1 MKNLELI
8 AIVASIVLLGAYVLY
23 GLIRAQQTQRR
34 KQGREARG
42 KRRESRVKS
51 RESRVE
57 RREARGERRE
67 ARGESQEA
75 RVKGRESRGKS
86 REARVVVLMLT
97 ALSFGQSAWAASSW
111 TVAPPTYDANTHVTT
126 FTVTRTGDLTV
137 SETVRYSTIGLSAAA
152 GQNFTAVQG
161 QLTFGPKEDSKSV
174 AVTELTKPSN
184 PAFAYQTGTSRSY
197 RFMVTDMG
205 GFYLAHR
212 DRAITTGTS
221 ISGSSIYNVKDL
233 TIQTAE
239 YKITDDGYDKNAPKY
254 IHSSTYFNKVAPSAY
269 FSLAGA
275 ELRMTLTLDAKE
287 GDDGYQYLSI
297 LTSTTAYD
305 NRSGCNDGN
314 PGNINNSL
322 YMAGFEHNTGSKDE
336 NYKSYTFP
344 VTSVGNNAGASNPW
358 GYGTNYIL
366 SQQKFNTNRRA
377 SDGQLILPLGFSY
390 VAIRGNASGK
400 NNDDWYAKNV
410 EAHIQ
415 AFDLQAPRVLSTT
428 ANPGMHAKGDTV
440 YVSVA
445 FSEIVTV
452 TGSPTLTTSWGSL
465 GYLTGSGSNVLT
477 FRGMI
482 PANAGSSLTLSGF
495 SSSSN
500 IKDLAGK
507 SFSGSLPGTSLCT
520 LDKSYFY
527 PITYDLDGGEV
538 TGNPSAYTWE
548 TPAFTLTNPTRT
560 GWTFDGWTGTS
571 LNGATSTVQV
581 AQYSHGDRTYTANWT
596 AHTYTVRFNANG
608 QSVTGNM
615 ADQSFTYGQEQ
626 ALKTNTFTFQ
636 NHSFLGWST
645 TSDGDVV
652 YANRDV
658 VSNLTAENGDTVD
671 LYAKWESLCDTIT
684 DFPWNEHFESYSTIT
699 FSAPCWINE
708 HISGSGIRLF
718 KISKTEIGGNATKQ
732 LQLPDMHYGTL
743 TKLVL
748 PLMNLPGDDYL
759 FSLDIY
765 RNASGTAYTAEG
777 IRIFVSADG
786 NIDGATE
793 LAFISRNFTQTNGNL
808 IPAEPAEGWYT
819 YEIPLGV
826 SGPHYI
832 ILRGESMYGSAT
844 YMDNFCVK
852 QLPSCQRPTD
862 LAATDITT
870 SSATLSWTAH
880 SKESQWD
887 LYYKKNTEDHYS
899 VVSVSSKP
907 YTLSGLDAS
916 SKYQFYVVAKC
927 SEADSSAPSRVAHF
941 TTECGTIHNSDLP
954 WNENFDAYSGS
965 TNTTAPYNYPNDE
978 LPLCWRFL
986 NRNSQPNNL
995 PQVFISS
1002 FDDYV
1007 VSGNCL
1013 FFKSY
1018 YYTPLYAVLPEF
1030 DEDINNLQLTFTYR
1044 NESVGET
1051 DGILHVGYM
1060 TNPDSATTFT
1070 RVYSCPRRN
1079 TLTEEKVLFHDAPA
1093 GSYIAFKYEGYF
1105 TSNYYLSIDNVQ
1117 VERAPACC
1125 KPNHPFVSD
1134 VDAHTAVLHWETSA
1148 AETAWQIMLNDDE
1161 EHLINATTN
1170 PFTLTGLAADT
1181 RHTVK
1186 VRANCGD
1193 NNHSDWS
1200 NAAHFK
1206 TLISCPAPVF
1216 EADDVT
1222 VTSTNS
1228 ADISWSSSADSSTV
1242 RYRIAGNVEGVVETF
1257 DSRFCPDGWSVD
1269 GGCLNNDGTATL
1281 IPNQHALNFE
1291 NTNGV
1296 FDSHAIFNIYG
1307 DTKCDWLVTRQT
1319 TIQNSYTLRFDLA
1332 LTAYNGTLASPN
1344 LNGTDDRFAVL
1355 ISTDLQTWTVLR
1367 QWDNNVGSKYVY
1379 NDIACSAVGE
1389 EVTIDLSDYAGQNV
1403 YIAFYGESME
1413 ANADNNV
1420 HIDNVQIGNPD
1431 GGNWSEVGSSGNQLS
1446 LSGLTSKTKYEV
1458 QIRSNCG
1465 GTDGN
1470 SKWTKA
1476 ISFTTASECQL
1487 PDQLTA
1493 TNITSSS
1500 ATISWNTYSQ
1510 TGFSLRYNTD
1520 GEDWT
1525 IIDNA
1530 TSPQALSSLAAS
1542 TTYSVQ
1548 VQLQCNPDIWSPE
1561 LNFRTDCETESLPF
1575 ECYFQDEEDLICW
1588 SMVNLAPDY
1597 GICNGYFGFH
1607 YSTDPPQY
1615 LISPELATS
1624 EHAVKVG
1631 FVYRAVN
1638 SDFWESF
1645 KVGYSSTDKD
1655 VNSFTWSAE
1664 VTTNDPNDDLYSMI
1678 CPAGTKYVAIQYT
1691 AYDQYFLEI
1700 GNFRVSEVTPSQ
1712 VSFGSSEY
1720 ATFYGTEAFTVPGA
1734 TVYKA
1739 ALNQEGD
1746 ALVLT
1751 ALEGVIPANSAVI
1764 LKGTAEGTAAIS
1776 YSNETPTANMEGNI
1790 LEGTSKRVTT
1800 ESLKEEETNT
1810 LYAFNKNASVF
1821 MPYTGEYFPA
1831 GKAFF
1836 QTAAS
1841 PQQAPSA
1848 IRIEQE
1854 NHTATELQTVEGQK
1868 SKVKD
1873 RGEKFLRDGVLY
1885 ILYDGLLYDALGRKI
1900 NVNY

>member
-8 AIVASIVLLGAYVLY
+8 AIVASIVLLGAYVLF

-34 KQGREARG
+34 KQGKVKSQRSKVKSPREATV
-42 KRRESRVKS
+42 SRKTT
-51 RESRVE
+51 
-57 RREARGERRE
+57 A
-67 ARGESQEA
+67 
-75 RVKGRESRGKS
+75 
-86 REARVVVLMLT
+86 VVLMLT

-111 TVAPPTYDANTHVTT
+111 TVTPPTHDSNTHVTT

-161 QLTFGPKEDSKSV
+161 QLTFGPDENSKSV
-174 AVTELTKPSN
+174 AVTELTKQSN
-184 PAFAYQTGTSRSY
+184 PAFAYQTGTARSY

-221 ISGSSIYNVKDL
+221 ISGSIIYNVKNL
-233 TIQTAE
+233 TIQTDE

-254 IHSSTYFNKVAPSAY
+254 ISGSTYFNAAAPSAY

-287 GDDGYQYLSI
+287 SDDGYQYLSI
-297 LTSTTAYD
+297 LTSITAYD
-305 NRSGCNDGN
+305 NRSDCDNGN

-358 GYGTNYIL
+358 NLGTNYIL
-366 SQQKFNTNRRA
+366 SLQKFNTNRRA
-377 SDGQLILPLGFSY
+377 SDGRLILPLGFSY
-390 VAIRGNASGK
+390 VAVRGNASGK
-400 NNDDWYAKNV
+400 NEDDWYAKNV
-410 EAHIQ
+410 IARIQ
-415 AFDLQAPRVLSTT
+415 AVDMQAPRVLNAT

-500 IKDLAGK
+500 IKDLGGK
-507 SFSGSLPGTSLCT
+507 SFSGSLPGTSLCS
-520 LDKSYFY
+520 LDKSYVY
-527 PITYDLDGGEV
+527 PITYDLAGGEV
-538 TGNPSAYTWE
+538 TGNPSAYVWE

-560 GWTFDGWTGTS
+560 GWTFDGWTGTG
-571 LNGATSTVQV
+571 LNAATSTAQV
-581 AQYSHGDRTYTANWT
+581 AQYSHGDRSYTANWT
-596 AHTYTVRFNANG
+596 AHTYTVRFHANG
-608 QSVTGNM
+608 GSGTM
-615 ADQSFTYGQEQ
+615 ADQSFTYDQEQ
-626 ALKTNTFTFQ
+626 ALKNNAYNRQ
-636 NHSFLGWST
+636 DYSFLGWST
-645 TSDGDVV
+645 TPDGDVV

-658 VSNLTAENGDTVD
+658 VSNLTAENEGTID
-671 LYAKWESLCDTIT
+671 LYAQWESLCDTIT
-684 DFPWNEHFESYSTIT
+684 SFPWNEDFESYSTIT
-699 FSAPCWINE
+699 FTAPCWINE
-708 HISGSGIRLF
+708 HIEGNGRRLF
-718 KISKTEIGGNATKQ
+718 KISKTEIGGNTTKQ
-732 LQLPDMHYGTL
+732 LQLPDMNDGTR
-743 TKLVL
+743 TKLAL
-748 PLMNLPGDDYL
+748 PLMDLPGDNYL

-765 RNASGTAYTAEG
+765 RNAKGATFTAEG

-786 NIDGATE
+786 NINGATE
-793 LAFISRNFTQTNGNL
+793 LAFISRNFTQTDGKL

-826 SGPHYI
+826 SGPRYI

-852 QLPSCQRPTD
+852 QSPSCQRPTD
-862 LAATDITT
+862 LAATDITN

-880 SKESQWD
+880 SSESQWD
-887 LYYKKNTEDHYS
+887 LYYKKNTEDNYS
-899 VVSVSSKP
+899 VVSVSSNP
-907 YTLSGLDAS
+907 YTLSGLDYS

-941 TTECGTIHNSDLP
+941 TTLCGTIHNSDLP
-954 WNENFDAYSGS
+954 WIENFDAYSGS
-965 TNTTAPYNYPNDE
+965 NSATAPYNYPDDE

-986 NRNSQPNNL
+986 NRSSQINNL
-995 PQVFISS
+995 PQVFVSS
-1002 FDDYV
+1002 FADYV

-1018 YYTPLYAVLPEF
+1018 YQTPLYAVLPEF
-1030 DEDINNLQLTFTYR
+1030 EENINNLLLTFTYR
-1044 NESVGET
+1044 NESVGEA

-1060 TNPDSATTFT
+1060 TNPDDATTFT

-1093 GSYIAFKYEGYF
+1093 GSYIAFKYEGYL
-1105 TSNYYLSIDNVQ
+1105 TSNYFVSIDSVQ
-1117 VERAPACC
+1117 VEMAPVCC
-1125 KPNHPFVSD
+1125 KPNHPFTSD

-1161 EHLINATTN
+1161 EHLIDATTN
-1170 PFTLTGLAADT
+1170 PFTLTDLAADT

-1186 VRANCGD
+1186 VRANCGE
-1193 NNHSDWS
+1193 SYSAWS
-1200 NAAHFK
+1200 HVAHFK
-1206 TLISCPAPVF
+1206 TLISCHAPVF

-1222 VTSTNS
+1222 VTSSQS
-1228 ADISWSSSADSSTV
+1228 ADISWSGSADSCTV
-1242 RYRIAGNVEGVVETF
+1242 RYRIAANVEGVVETF
-1257 DSRFCPDGWSVD
+1257 DSRFCPDGWSVYK
-1269 GGCLNNDGTATL
+1269 GCLNNDGTATL
-1281 IPNQHALNFE
+1281 ESNQPALNFE

-1307 DTKCDWLVTRQT
+1307 NTKCEWLVTPQ
-1319 TIQNSYTLRFDLA
+1319 IIIHDSYTLRFDLA
-1332 LTAYNGTLASPN
+1332 LTTYNGTLANPN

-1355 ISTDLQTWTVLR
+1355 ISTDEKQTWTVLR
-1367 QWDNNVGSKYVY
+1367 QWDNNADSKYVY

-1389 EVTIDLSDYAGQNV
+1389 EVTIDLSDYAEQNV
-1403 YIAFYGESME
+1403 YIAFYGESMVT
-1413 ANADNNV
+1413 NADNNV

-1431 GGNWSEVGSSGNQLS
+1431 EVIWSEVGSSVNQQS
-1446 LSGLTSKTKYEV
+1446 LSGLTPETKYEV
-1458 QIRSNCG
+1458 QIRNNCG

-1487 PDQLTA
+1487 PNQLTA

-1510 TGFSLRYNTD
+1510 TGFRLRYSTD
-1520 GEDWT
+1520 GENWT

-1530 TSPQALSSLAAS
+1530 TSPQALSALAAK

-1548 VQLQCNPDIWSPE
+1548 VQLECNPDIWSPE

-1575 ECYFQDEEDLICW
+1575 ECYFQNEEDLTCW

-1597 GICNGYFGFH
+1597 GVNYGYFGFC
-1607 YSTDPPQY
+1607 YSTNPPQY

-1624 EHAVKVG
+1624 EHAVKVR

-1645 KVGYSSTDKD
+1645 KVGYSSTNKD

-1664 VTTNDPNDDLYSMI
+1664 VKTNDPNDDLYSMI

-1751 ALEGVIPANSAVI
+1751 ELEGVIPANSAVI

-1790 LEGTSKRVTT
+1790 LEGTPEQVTT
-1800 ESLKEEETNT
+1800 ESLKTEETNT
-1810 LYAFNKNASVF
+1810 LYAFDKNASVF
-1821 MPYTGEYFPA
+1821 IPYMGEYFPA

-1836 QTAAS
+1836 QTAAT
-1841 PQQAPSA
+1841 QTPSD
-1848 IRIEQE
+1848 IHIEQE
-1854 NHTATELQTVEGQK
+1854 NHITTDLQTVEDSK
-1868 SKVKD
+1868 SKLQG

-1885 ILYDGLLYDALGRKI
+1885 FLYDGLLYDALGRKI
-1900 NVNY
+1900 SVERPLR

>member
-8 AIVASIVLLGAYVLY
+8 AIVASIVLLGAYVLF

-34 KQGREARG
+34 KQGKGKNQKSKVKSPREATV
-42 KRRESRVKS
+42 SRKTT
-51 RESRVE
+51 
-57 RREARGERRE
+57 A
-67 ARGESQEA
+67 
-75 RVKGRESRGKS
+75 
-86 REARVVVLMLT
+86 VVLMLT

-111 TVAPPTYDANTHVTT
+111 TVTPPTHDSNTHVTT

-161 QLTFGPKEDSKSV
+161 QLTFGPDEDSKSV

-184 PAFAYQTGTSRSY
+184 PAFAYQTGTARSY

-233 TIQTAE
+233 TIQTDA

-254 IHSSTYFNKVAPSAY
+254 ISGSTYFNAAAPSAY

-287 GDDGYQYLSI
+287 SDDGYQYLSI
-297 LTSTTAYD
+297 LTSITAYD
-305 NRSGCNDGN
+305 NRSNCDNGN

-344 VTSVGNNAGASNPW
+344 VTTVGNNAGASNPW
-358 GYGTNYIL
+358 EHGTNYIL
-366 SQQKFNTNRRA
+366 SLQKFNTNRRA
-377 SDGQLILPLGFSY
+377 SDGRLILPLGFSY
-390 VAIRGNASGK
+390 VAVRGNASGK
-400 NNDDWYAKNV
+400 NEDDWYAKNV
-410 EAHIQ
+410 IARIQ
-415 AFDLQAPRVLSTT
+415 AVDMQAPRVLSAT

-465 GYLTGSGSNVLT
+465 AYLTGSGSNVLT

-520 LDKSYFY
+520 LDKSYVY
-527 PITYDLDGGEV
+527 PITYALAGGEV
-538 TGNPSAYTWE
+538 TGNPSAYSWE

-560 GWTFDGWTGTS
+560 GWTFDGWTGTG
-571 LNGATSTVQV
+571 LNGQTSTVQV
-581 AQYSHGDRTYTANWT
+581 AQYSHGDRSYTANWT
-596 AHTYTVRFNANG
+596 AHTYTVRFHANG
-608 QSVTGNM
+608 GSGTM
-615 ADQSFTYGQEQ
+615 ADQSFTYDQEQ
-626 ALKTNTFTFQ
+626 ALKNNAYNRQ
-636 NHSFLGWST
+636 DHSFLGWST
-645 TSDGDVV
+645 TPDGDVV

-658 VSNLTAENGDTVD
+658 VSNLTAENGGTID

-684 DFPWNEHFESYSTIT
+684 SFPWNEDFESYSTIT

-708 HISGSGIRLF
+708 YISGNGRRLF
-718 KISKTEIGGNATKQ
+718 KISKTEIGGNTTKQ
-732 LQLPDMHYGTL
+732 LQLPDMNDGTL
-743 TKLVL
+743 TKLAL
-748 PLMNLPGDDYL
+748 PLMDLPGDNYL

-765 RNASGTAYTAEG
+765 RNAGGASYTEEG

-793 LAFISRNFTQTNGNL
+793 LAFISRNFTQTDGKL
-808 IPAEPAEGWYT
+808 IPAETAEGWYT

-826 SGPHYI
+826 SGPRYI

-852 QLPSCQRPTD
+852 QSPSCLKPTG

-880 SKESQWD
+880 SSESQWD
-887 LYYKKNTEDHYS
+887 LYYKKSTEDTSS
-899 VVSVSSKP
+899 VVSVSSNP
-907 YTLSGLDAS
+907 YTLSGLDYS

-927 SEADSSAPSRVAHF
+927 SEADSSAPSRVAYF

-965 TNTTAPYNYPNDE
+965 NSTTAPYNYPNDE
-978 LPLCWRFL
+978 LPPCWRFL
-986 NRNSQPNNL
+986 NRSSRINNL

-1002 FDDYV
+1002 SADYV

-1018 YYTPLYAVLPEF
+1018 YYTSLYAVLPEF
-1030 DEDINNLQLTFTYR
+1030 DEDIKNLLLTFTYR
-1044 NESVGET
+1044 NESVGEA
-1051 DGILHVGYM
+1051 DGMLHVGYM

-1093 GSYIAFKYEGYF
+1093 GSYIAFKYEGYL
-1105 TSNYYLSIDNVQ
+1105 TNNYFLSIDNVQ
-1117 VERAPACC
+1117 VEMAPACC
-1125 KPNHPFVSD
+1125 KPNHPFASD

-1161 EHLINATTN
+1161 EHLIDATTN

-1200 NAAHFK
+1200 NVAHFK

-1222 VTSTNS
+1222 VTSTQS
-1228 ADISWSSSADSSTV
+1228 ADISWSGSADSYTV
-1242 RYRIAGNVEGVVETF
+1242 RYRIAANVEGVVETF
-1257 DSRFCPDGWSVD
+1257 DSRFCPDDWSVYE
-1269 GGCLNNDGTATL
+1269 GSLNNDGTATL
-1281 IPNQHALNFE
+1281 TPNQHALNFE

-1296 FDSHAIFNIYG
+1296 FDSHAVFNIYG
-1307 DTKCDWLVTRQT
+1307 DTRCEWLVTPQT
-1319 TIQNSYTLRFDLA
+1319 MIHDSYTLRFDLA
-1332 LTAYNGTLASPN
+1332 LTTYNGTLANPN

-1355 ISTDLQTWTVLR
+1355 ISTDEKQTWTVLR
-1367 QWDNNVGSKYVY
+1367 QWDNNADSKYVY

-1389 EVTIDLSDYAGQNV
+1389 EVTIDLSAYAGQNV
-1403 YIAFYGESME
+1403 YIAFYGESMVT
-1413 ANADNNV
+1413 NADNNV

-1431 GGNWSEVGSSGNQLS
+1431 EVIWSEVGSSVNQQS
-1446 LSGLTSKTKYEV
+1446 LSGLTPETKYEV
-1458 QIRSNCG
+1458 QIGNNCG

-1530 TSPQALSSLAAS
+1530 TSPQALSSLAAN

-1561 LNFRTDCETESLPF
+1561 LNFRTDCNMESLPF
-1575 ECYFQDEEDLICW
+1575 ECYFQNEEDLTCW

-1597 GICNGYFGFH
+1597 GVNYGYFGFC
-1607 YSTDPPQY
+1607 YSTNPPQY

-1624 EHAVKVG
+1624 EHAVKVR

-1638 SDFWESF
+1638 SDYSETF

-1700 GNFRVSEVTPSQ
+1700 GNFRVSELTPSQ

-1790 LEGTSKRVTT
+1790 LEGTPERVTT

-1836 QTAAS
+1836 QTATS

-1854 NHTATELQTVEGQK
+1854 NHTATDVQTVEGQK

-1873 RGEKFLRDGVLY
+1873 RGEKFIRDGVLY

-1900 NVNY
+1900 K

>member
-34 KQGREARG
+34 KQGQESRV
-42 KRRESRVKS
+42 KRRES
-51 RESRVE
+51 
-57 RREARGERRE
+57 
-67 ARGESQEA
+67 RGESQEA
-75 RVKGRESRGKS
+75 RVKS

-126 FTVTRTGDLTV
+126 FTVTRTGDLNV
-137 SETVRYSTIGLSAAA
+137 NDTVRYSTIGLSAAA
-152 GQNFTAVQG
+152 GQNFSAVQG
-161 QLTFGPKEDSKSV
+161 QLTFGPDENSKSV

-212 DRAITTGTS
+212 DRAITTGKS
-221 ISGSSIYNVKDL
+221 ISGSSIYNRKDL

-254 IHSSTYFNKVAPSAY
+254 ISGSNYFNEVAPSAY

-275 ELRMTLTLDAKE
+275 ELRMTLTLEAKE
-287 GDDGYQYLSI
+287 GNDGYQYLSI

-358 GYGTNYIL
+358 GHGTNYIL
-366 SQQKFNTNRRA
+366 SLQKFKTNSRA
-377 SDGQLILPLGFSY
+377 SDGRLILPSGFSY
-390 VAIRGNASGK
+390 VAVRGNASGSGD
-400 NNDDWYAKNV
+400 DDWYAKNV
-410 EAHIQ
+410 IAHIQ
-415 AFDLQAPRVLSTT
+415 AVDLQAPRFLSAT

-452 TGSPTLTTSWGSL
+452 TGSLTLTTSWGSL

-495 SSSSN
+495 SSPSS
-500 IKDLAGK
+500 IKDLAEK

-520 LDKSYFY
+520 LDESYIY
-527 PITYDLDGGEV
+527 PITYALAGGEV
-538 TGNPSAYTWE
+538 TGNPSTYTWE

-581 AQYSHGDRTYTANWT
+581 AQYSHGDRSYTANWT
-596 AHTYTVRFNANG
+596 AHTYTVRFHANS
-608 QSVTGNM
+608 QSATGNM
-615 ADQSFTYGQEQ
+615 ADQSFTYDQEQ
-626 ALKTNTFTFQ
+626 ALKTNTFNFQ
-636 NHSFLGWST
+636 DHSFLGWST
-645 TSDGDVV
+645 TPDGDVV

-658 VSNLTAENGDTVD
+658 VSNLTAENGGTID
-671 LYAKWESLCDTIT
+671 LYAKWESLCSTINS
-684 DFPWNEHFESYSTIT
+684 FPWNEDFESYSTIT

-708 HISGSGIRLF
+708 HISGNGIRLF

-732 LQLPDMHYGTL
+732 LQLPDMNNGTL

-748 PLMNLPGDDYL
+748 PMMDLPDNYL

-765 RNASGTAYTAEG
+765 RNASGASYTEEG

-793 LAFISRNFTQTNGNL
+793 LAFISRNFTQTDGKL

-819 YEIPLGV
+819 YEIPLKV
-826 SGPHYI
+826 SGQCYI

-852 QLPSCQRPTD
+852 QLPSCQRPTG
-862 LAATDITT
+862 LAATDITN

-880 SKESQWD
+880 SNESQWD
-887 LYYKKNTEDHYS
+887 LYYKKNTEGNYS
-899 VVSVSSKP
+899 EVSVSSNP

-927 SEADSSAPSRVAHF
+927 SATDSSAPSRVAHF
-941 TTECGTIHNSDLP
+941 TTECGSITNLP

-965 TNTTAPYNYPNDE
+965 NSTTAPYNYPDDE

-986 NRNSQPNNL
+986 NRSSQINYL

-1018 YYTPLYAVLPEF
+1018 YKTPLYAVLPKFGENIN
-1030 DEDINNLQLTFTYR
+1030 INNLLLTFTYR
-1044 NESVGET
+1044 NESVGEA

-1060 TNPDSATTFT
+1060 TDPDDATTFT

-1093 GSYIAFKYEGYF
+1093 GSYIAFKYEGYL
-1105 TSNYYLSIDNVQ
+1105 TSNYFVSIDNVQ
-1117 VERAPACC
+1117 VEMAPACC

-1148 AETAWQIMLNDDE
+1148 AVTAWQIMLNDDE
-1161 EHLINATTN
+1161 EQLIDATTN

-1181 RHTVK
+1181 RHKVK

-1222 VTSTNS
+1222 VTSTQS
-1228 ADISWSSSADSSTV
+1228 ADISWSGSADSYTV

-1257 DSRFCPDGWSVD
+1257 DSRFCPDKWSVY

-1307 DTKCDWLVTRQT
+1307 DTKCDWLVTPQT

-1332 LTAYNGTLASPN
+1332 LTTYNGTLASPN

-1355 ISTDLQTWTVLR
+1355 ISTDMQTWTVLR
-1367 QWDNNVGSKYVY
+1367 QWDNNAGSKYVY

-1389 EVTIDLSDYAGQNV
+1389 EVTINLSAYAGQNV

-1413 ANADNNV
+1413 TNADNNV

-1431 GGNWSEVGSSGNQLS
+1431 GGNWSEVESSGNQLS

-1465 GTDGN
+1465 GTDDN

-1487 PDQLTA
+1487 PDLLTA

-1530 TSPQALSSLAAS
+1530 TSPQALSSLAAN

-1548 VQLQCNPDIWSPE
+1548 VQLQCSPGIWSPE
-1561 LNFRTDCETESLPF
+1561 LNFRTDCNMESLPF
-1575 ECYFQDEEDLICW
+1575 ECYFQKEEDLTCW

-1597 GICNGYFGFH
+1597 GVNYGYFGFC
-1607 YSTDPPQY
+1607 YSTNPPQY

-1624 EHAVKVG
+1624 EHAVKVR

-1664 VTTNDPNDDLYSMI
+1664 VKTNDPNDDLYSMI

-1720 ATFYGTEAFTVPGA
+1720 ATFYSTEAFTVPGA

-1751 ALEGVIPANSAVI
+1751 ALEGVIPAYSAVI

-1790 LEGTSKRVTT
+1790 LEGTSERVTT

-1836 QTAAS
+1836 QTATS

-1854 NHTATELQTVEGQK
+1854 NHTATELQTVEGPK
-1868 SKVKD
+1868 SKVKG
-1873 RGEKFLRDGVLY
+1873 RGKKFIRDGVLY
-1885 ILYDGLLYDALGRKI
+1885 ILYDGLLYDALGHKI
-1900 NVNY
+1900 K

>member
-1 MKNLELI
+1 M
-8 AIVASIVLLGAYVLY
+8 
-23 GLIRAQQTQRR
+23 
-34 KQGREARG
+34 
-42 KRRESRVKS
+42 
-51 RESRVE
+51 
-57 RREARGERRE
+57 
-67 ARGESQEA
+67 
-75 RVKGRESRGKS
+75 
-86 REARVVVLMLT
+86 
-97 ALSFGQSAWAASSW
+97 
-111 TVAPPTYDANTHVTT
+111 
-126 FTVTRTGDLTV
+126 
-137 SETVRYSTIGLSAAA
+137 
-152 GQNFTAVQG
+152 
-161 QLTFGPKEDSKSV
+161 
-174 AVTELTKPSN
+174 
-184 PAFAYQTGTSRSY
+184 
-197 RFMVTDMG
+197 
-205 GFYLAHR
+205 
-212 DRAITTGTS
+212 
-221 ISGSSIYNVKDL
+221 
-233 TIQTAE
+233 
-239 YKITDDGYDKNAPKY
+239 
-254 IHSSTYFNKVAPSAY
+254 
-269 FSLAGA
+269 
-275 ELRMTLTLDAKE
+275 
-287 GDDGYQYLSI
+287 
-297 LTSTTAYD
+297 
-305 NRSGCNDGN
+305 NRS
-314 PGNINNSL
+314 
-322 YMAGFEHNTGSKDE
+322 
-336 NYKSYTFP
+336 
-344 VTSVGNNAGASNPW
+344 
-358 GYGTNYIL
+358 
-366 SQQKFNTNRRA
+366 SQ
-377 SDGQLILPLGFSY
+377 I
-390 VAIRGNASGK
+390 
-400 NNDDWYAKNV
+400 
-410 EAHIQ
+410 
-415 AFDLQAPRVLSTT
+415 
-428 ANPGMHAKGDTV
+428 
-440 YVSVA
+440 
-445 FSEIVTV
+445 
-452 TGSPTLTTSWGSL
+452 
-465 GYLTGSGSNVLT
+465 
-477 FRGMI
+477 
-482 PANAGSSLTLSGF
+482 
-495 SSSSN
+495 
-500 IKDLAGK
+500 
-507 SFSGSLPGTSLCT
+507 
-520 LDKSYFY
+520 
-527 PITYDLDGGEV
+527 
-538 TGNPSAYTWE
+538 
-548 TPAFTLTNPTRT
+548 
-560 GWTFDGWTGTS
+560 
-571 LNGATSTVQV
+571 
-581 AQYSHGDRTYTANWT
+581 
-596 AHTYTVRFNANG
+596 
-608 QSVTGNM
+608 
-615 ADQSFTYGQEQ
+615 
-626 ALKTNTFTFQ
+626 
-636 NHSFLGWST
+636 
-645 TSDGDVV
+645 
-652 YANRDV
+652 
-658 VSNLTAENGDTVD
+658 
-671 LYAKWESLCDTIT
+671 
-684 DFPWNEHFESYSTIT
+684 
-699 FSAPCWINE
+699 
-708 HISGSGIRLF
+708 
-718 KISKTEIGGNATKQ
+718 
-732 LQLPDMHYGTL
+732 
-743 TKLVL
+743 
-748 PLMNLPGDDYL
+748 
-759 FSLDIY
+759 
-765 RNASGTAYTAEG
+765 
-777 IRIFVSADG
+777 
-786 NIDGATE
+786 
-793 LAFISRNFTQTNGNL
+793 
-808 IPAEPAEGWYT
+808 
-819 YEIPLGV
+819 
-826 SGPHYI
+826 
-832 ILRGESMYGSAT
+832 
-844 YMDNFCVK
+844 
-852 QLPSCQRPTD
+852 
-862 LAATDITT
+862 
-870 SSATLSWTAH
+870 
-880 SKESQWD
+880 
-887 LYYKKNTEDHYS
+887 
-899 VVSVSSKP
+899 
-907 YTLSGLDAS
+907 
-916 SKYQFYVVAKC
+916 
-927 SEADSSAPSRVAHF
+927 
-941 TTECGTIHNSDLP
+941 
-954 WNENFDAYSGS
+954 
-965 TNTTAPYNYPNDE
+965 
-978 LPLCWRFL
+978 
-986 NRNSQPNNL
+986 NNL

-1018 YYTPLYAVLPEF
+1018 YNTPLYAVLPEF
-1030 DEDINNLQLTFTYR
+1030 DEDIKNLQLTFTYR

-1125 KPNHPFVSD
+1125 KPNHPFASD

-1222 VTSTNS
+1222 VTSTQS
-1228 ADISWSSSADSSTV
+1228 ADISWSGSANSYTV

-1257 DSRFCPDGWSVD
+1257 DSRFCPNHWSVY
-1269 GGCLNNDGTATL
+1269 GGSLNNDGTATL

-1332 LTAYNGTLASPN
+1332 LTTYNGTLASPN

-1355 ISTDLQTWTVLR
+1355 ISTDMQTWTVLR
-1367 QWDNNVGSKYVY
+1367 QWDNNAGSKYVY

-1389 EVTIDLSDYAGQNV
+1389 EVTIDLSAYAGDTV
-1403 YIAFYGESME
+1403 YIAFYGESMVT
-1413 ANADNNV
+1413 NADNNV

-1446 LSGLTSKTKYEV
+1446 LSGLTPETEYEV
-1458 QIRSNCG
+1458 QVRNNCG

-1548 VQLQCNPDIWSPE
+1548 VQLQCNPGIWSPE

-1664 VTTNDPNDDLYSMI
+1664 VRTNDPNDDLYSMI

-1790 LEGTSKRVTT
+1790 LEGTPKRVTT

-1873 RGEKFLRDGVLY
+1873 RGEKFIRDGVLY

-1900 NVNY
+1900 LIVNY

>member
-8 AIVASIVLLGAYVLY
+8 AIVASIILLGAYVLY

-34 KQGREARG
+34 KQ
-42 KRRESRVKS
+42 SRAKS
-51 RESRVE
+51 RGSRVE
-57 RREARGERRE
+57 RREARVKRRE
-67 ARGESQEA
+67 SRGKRQ
-75 RVKGRESRGKS
+75 ESRGKS
-86 REARVVVLMLT
+86 REARAVVLMLT

-126 FTVTRTGDLTV
+126 FTVTRTGDLNV
-137 SETVRYSTIGLSAAA
+137 NDTVRYSTIGLSAAA
-152 GQNFTAVQG
+152 GQNFSAVQG
-161 QLTFGPKEDSKSV
+161 QLTFGPNENSKSV
-174 AVTELTKPSN
+174 AVTELTKPSY

-212 DRAITTGTS
+212 DRAITTGKS

-254 IHSSTYFNKVAPSAY
+254 ISGSSYFNAVAPSAY

-275 ELRMTLTLDAKE
+275 ELRMTLTLEAKE

-358 GYGTNYIL
+358 KYGTNYIL
-366 SQQKFNTNRRA
+366 SLQKFKTNSRA

-390 VAIRGNASGK
+390 VAVRGNASGK

-410 EAHIQ
+410 IAHIQ
-415 AFDLQAPRVLSTT
+415 AFDLQAPRFLSAT

-445 FSEIVTV
+445 FSEIVMV
-452 TGSPTLTTSWGSL
+452 TGSLSLTSSWGSL

-495 SSSSN
+495 SSPSN
-500 IKDLAGK
+500 IKDLAGN

-520 LDKSYFY
+520 LDESYDY
-527 PITYDLDGGEV
+527 PITYALAGGEV
-538 TGNPSAYTWE
+538 TGNPRAYSWE

-560 GWTFDGWTGTS
+560 GWTFDGWTGTG

-596 AHTYTVRFNANG
+596 AHTYTVRFHANS
-608 QSVTGNM
+608 QSATGNM
-615 ADQSFTYGQEQ
+615 TDQSFTYDQEQ
-626 ALKTNTFTFQ
+626 ALTANAYKRQ
-636 NHSFLGWST
+636 DYSFLGWST
-645 TSDGDVV
+645 TPGGDVV

-658 VSNLTAENGDTVD
+658 VSNLTAENGGIID

-684 DFPWNEHFESYSTIT
+684 SFPWNEDFESYSTIT

-708 HISGSGIRLF
+708 HIEGNGIRLF

-732 LQLPDMHYGTL
+732 LQLPDMNDGTR
-743 TKLVL
+743 TKLAL
-748 PLMNLPGDDYL
+748 PLMDLPSDNYL

-765 RNASGTAYTAEG
+765 RNAKGETFTAEG

-793 LAFISRNFTQTNGNL
+793 LAFISRNFTQTDGKL

-832 ILRGESMYGSAT
+832 ILRGESRYGSAT

-852 QLPSCQRPTD
+852 QSPSCLKPTD
-862 LAATDITT
+862 LAATAITT
-870 SSATLSWTAH
+870 TSAELGWTKGG
-880 SKESQWD
+880 SESAWNI
-887 LYYKKNTEDHYS
+887 YYKKSTDSAFVEVDNVTQNH
-899 VVSVSSKP
+899 

-927 SEADSSAPSRVAHF
+927 SATESSAPSRVAHF
-941 TTECGTIHNSDLP
+941 TTECGSITNLP

-965 TNTTAPYNYPNDE
+965 NSATTPYNYPDDE

-986 NRNSQPNNL
+986 NRSSQINYL

-1018 YYTPLYAVLPEF
+1018 YKTPLYAVLPEF
-1030 DEDINNLQLTFTYR
+1030 GEDININNLLLTFTYR
-1044 NESVGET
+1044 NESVGEA

-1060 TNPDSATTFT
+1060 TNPDDATTFT

-1093 GSYIAFKYEGYF
+1093 GSYIAFKYEGYLAN
-1105 TSNYYLSIDNVQ
+1105 NYFVSIDNVR
-1117 VERAPACC
+1117 VEMAPACC
-1125 KPNHPFVSD
+1125 KPNHPFASD
-1134 VDAHTAVLHWETSA
+1134 VDAHTAVLHWEASA

-1161 EHLINATTN
+1161 EDLIDATTN

-1181 RHTVK
+1181 RHKVK

-1200 NAAHFK
+1200 NVAHFK

-1228 ADISWSSSADSSTV
+1228 ADISWSGSANSYTV
-1242 RYRIAGNVEGVVETF
+1242 RYRIAGDVEGVVETF
-1257 DSRFCPDGWSVD
+1257 DSRFCPDKWSVY

-1307 DTKCDWLVTRQT
+1307 DTKCDWLVTPQT
-1319 TIQNSYTLRFDLA
+1319 RIQNSYTLRFDLA
-1332 LTAYNGTLASPN
+1332 LTTYNGTLASPN

-1355 ISTDLQTWTVLR
+1355 ISTDEKQTWTVLR
-1367 QWDNNVGSKYVY
+1367 QWDNNAGSKYVY

-1389 EVTIDLSDYAGQNV
+1389 EVTIDLSAYAGQNV
-1403 YIAFYGESME
+1403 YIAFYGESMV

-1420 HIDNVQIGNPD
+1420 HIDNVQIGNPN

-1446 LSGLTSKTKYEV
+1446 LSGLTPKTEYEV

-1510 TGFSLRYNTD
+1510 TGFSLRYSTD

-1530 TSPQALSSLAAS
+1530 TSPQALSSLAAN

-1548 VQLQCNPDIWSPE
+1548 VQLQCNPGIWSPE
-1561 LNFRTDCETESLPF
+1561 LNFRTDCEMESLPF
-1575 ECYFQDEEDLICW
+1575 ECYFQNEKDLTCW

-1597 GICNGYFGFH
+1597 GVNYGYFGFC
-1607 YSTDPPQY
+1607 YSTNPPQY

-1624 EHAVKVG
+1624 EHAVKVR

-1691 AYDQYFLEI
+1691 ANDQYFLEI
-1700 GNFRVSEVTPSQ
+1700 GNFRVSEVPPSQ

-1790 LEGTSKRVTT
+1790 LEGTSERVTT
-1800 ESLKEEETNT
+1800 ESLKTEETNT

-1836 QTAAS
+1836 QTATS
-1841 PQQAPSA
+1841 PQQVPSA

-1854 NHTATELQTVEGQK
+1854 NHTATDMEIVEGQK

-1873 RGEKFLRDGVLY
+1873 RGEKFIRDGVLY

-1900 NVNY
+1900 LIVNY

>member
-34 KQGREARG
+34 KQGRE
-42 KRRESRVKS
+42 SRVKS
-51 RESRVE
+51 RGS
-57 RREARGERRE
+57 RGEGR
-67 ARGESQEA
+67 EA
-75 RVKGRESRGKS
+75 RVKSQGSRGKS

-161 QLTFGPKEDSKSV
+161 QLTFGPDENSKSV

-184 PAFAYQTGTSRSY
+184 PAFAYQTTGTSRSY

-221 ISGSSIYNVKDL
+221 ISGNSIYNVKHL
-233 TIQTAE
+233 TIQTDA

-254 IHSSTYFNKVAPSAY
+254 IHSSTYFNAVAPSAY
-269 FSLAGA
+269 FNLAGA

-287 GDDGYQYLSI
+287 DDDGYQYLSI
-297 LTSTTAYD
+297 LTSITAYD
-305 NRSGCNDGN
+305 NRNGCKDKN

-358 GYGTNYIL
+358 GHGTNYIL
-366 SQQKFNTNRRA
+366 CLQKFKTNSRA
-377 SDGQLILPLGFSY
+377 SDGRLILPSGFSY
-390 VAIRGNASGK
+390 VAVRGNASGSGD
-400 NNDDWYAKNV
+400 DDWYAKNV
-410 EAHIQ
+410 IAHIQ
-415 AFDLQAPRVLSTT
+415 AVDLQAPRVLSTT

-465 GYLTGSGSNVLT
+465 SYLTGSGSNVLT

-482 PANAGSSLTLSGF
+482 PANAGSSLTLSSF
-495 SSSSN
+495 SSSSS
-500 IKDLAGK
+500 IKDLAEK

-520 LDKSYFY
+520 LDEGYVY
-527 PITYDLDGGEV
+527 PITYALAGGEV
-538 TGNPSAYTWE
+538 TGNPRAYRWE

-560 GWTFDGWTGTS
+560 GWTFVGWTGTG
-571 LNGATSTVQV
+571 LNGQTSTVQV

-608 QSVTGNM
+608 ATGDM
-615 ADQSFTYGQEQ
+615 ADQSFTYDQEQ
-626 ALKTNTFTFQ
+626 ALTANAYKRKDY
-636 NHSFLGWST
+636 SFLGWST
-645 TSDGDVV
+645 TPAGDVV

-658 VSNLTAENGDTVD
+658 VSNLTAENGDTID

-684 DFPWNEHFESYSTIT
+684 IFPWNEDFETYSTIT

-708 HISGSGIRLF
+708 HISGDGIRLF

-743 TKLVL
+743 TKLAL
-748 PLMNLPGDDYL
+748 PLMDLPSDDYL
-759 FSLDIY
+759 FSLDVY
-765 RNASGTAYTAEG
+765 RNASGASYTAEG
-777 IRIFVSADG
+777 IRIFVSEDG

-793 LAFISRNFTQTNGNL
+793 LAFISRNITQTYGNL

-819 YEIPLGV
+819 YEIPLRV
-826 SGPHYI
+826 SGPRYI

-862 LAATDITT
+862 LAATAITT

-880 SKESQWD
+880 SNDSQWN
-887 LYYKKNTEDHYS
+887 LYYKKNNEDIYS
-899 VVSVSSKP
+899 EVSVSSNP

-941 TTECGTIHNSDLP
+941 TTECGSITNLP

-965 TNTTAPYNYPNDE
+965 TNSTAPYNYPNDE

-986 NRNSQPNNL
+986 NRNGQPNNL

-1013 FFKSY
+1013 FFKSF
-1018 YYTPLYAVLPEF
+1018 YYTPLYAVLPKF
-1030 DEDINNLQLTFTYR
+1030 DEDIKNLQLTFTYR

-1060 TNPDSATTFT
+1060 TDPNDATTFT

-1125 KPNHPFVSD
+1125 KPNHPFASD

-1161 EHLINATTN
+1161 EYLINATTN

-1186 VRANCGD
+1186 VRANCGE
-1193 NNHSDWS
+1193 NYSDWS
-1200 NAAHFK
+1200 SVAHFK

-1222 VTSTNS
+1222 VTSTQS
-1228 ADISWSSSADSSTV
+1228 ADISWSGSANSYTV

-1257 DSRFCPDGWSVD
+1257 DSRFCPDDWSVYN
-1269 GGCLNNDGTATL
+1269 GCLNNNGTATL
-1281 IPNQHALNFE
+1281 TPNQHALNFE

-1307 DTKCDWLVTRQT
+1307 DTKCDWLVTPQT
-1319 TIQNSYTLRFDLA
+1319 MIHDSYTLRFDLA

-1344 LNGTDDRFAVL
+1344 LNGTDLPTCRRGLFFV
-1355 ISTDLQTWTVLR
+1355 
-1367 QWDNNVGSKYVY
+1367 
-1379 NDIACSAVGE
+1379 
-1389 EVTIDLSDYAGQNV
+1389 
-1403 YIAFYGESME
+1403 
-1413 ANADNNV
+1413 
-1420 HIDNVQIGNPD
+1420 
-1431 GGNWSEVGSSGNQLS
+1431 SG
-1446 LSGLTSKTKYEV
+1446 
-1458 QIRSNCG
+1458 
-1465 GTDGN
+1465 
-1470 SKWTKA
+1470 
-1476 ISFTTASECQL
+1476 TTM
-1487 PDQLTA
+1487 
-1493 TNITSSS
+1493 
-1500 ATISWNTYSQ
+1500 W
-1510 TGFSLRYNTD
+1510 
-1520 GEDWT
+1520 
-1525 IIDNA
+1525 
-1530 TSPQALSSLAAS
+1530 ALSMYI
-1542 TTYSVQ
+1542 T
-1548 VQLQCNPDIWSPE
+1548 I
-1561 LNFRTDCETESLPF
+1561 LP
-1575 ECYFQDEEDLICW
+1575 
-1588 SMVNLAPDY
+1588 AP
-1597 GICNGYFGFH
+1597 
-1607 YSTDPPQY
+1607 
-1615 LISPELATS
+1615 LWA
-1624 EHAVKVG
+1624 K
-1631 FVYRAVN
+1631 
-1638 SDFWESF
+1638 
-1645 KVGYSSTDKD
+1645 K
-1655 VNSFTWSAE
+1655 
-1664 VTTNDPNDDLYSMI
+1664 
-1678 CPAGTKYVAIQYT
+1678 
-1691 AYDQYFLEI
+1691 
-1700 GNFRVSEVTPSQ
+1700 
-1712 VSFGSSEY
+1712 
-1720 ATFYGTEAFTVPGA
+1720 
-1734 TVYKA
+1734 
-1739 ALNQEGD
+1739 
-1746 ALVLT
+1746 
-1751 ALEGVIPANSAVI
+1751 
-1764 LKGTAEGTAAIS
+1764 
-1776 YSNETPTANMEGNI
+1776 
-1790 LEGTSKRVTT
+1790 
-1800 ESLKEEETNT
+1800 
-1810 LYAFNKNASVF
+1810 
-1821 MPYTGEYFPA
+1821 
-1831 GKAFF
+1831 
-1836 QTAAS
+1836 
-1841 PQQAPSA
+1841 
-1848 IRIEQE
+1848 
-1854 NHTATELQTVEGQK
+1854 
-1868 SKVKD
+1868 
-1873 RGEKFLRDGVLY
+1873 
-1885 ILYDGLLYDALGRKI
+1885 
-1900 NVNY
+1900 

>member
-1 MKNLELI
+1 
-8 AIVASIVLLGAYVLY
+8 
-23 GLIRAQQTQRR
+23 
-34 KQGREARG
+34 
-42 KRRESRVKS
+42 
-51 RESRVE
+51 
-57 RREARGERRE
+57 
-67 ARGESQEA
+67 
-75 RVKGRESRGKS
+75 
-86 REARVVVLMLT
+86 MLT

-126 FTVTRTGDLTV
+126 FTVTRTGDLNV

-161 QLTFGPKEDSKSV
+161 QLTFGPNEDSKSV

-254 IHSSTYFNKVAPSAY
+254 IHSSTYFNEVAPSAY
-269 FSLAGA
+269 FNLAGA
-275 ELRMTLTLDAKE
+275 ELRMTLTLEAKE

-305 NRSGCNDGN
+305 NRSGCKDKN

-344 VTSVGNNAGASNPW
+344 VTSVGNNAGATNPW
-358 GYGTNYIL
+358 GHGTNYIL
-366 SQQKFNTNRRA
+366 CLQKFKTNSRA
-377 SDGQLILPLGFSY
+377 SDGRLILPSGFSY
-390 VAIRGNASGK
+390 VAVRGNASGSGD
-400 NNDDWYAKNV
+400 DDWYAKNV
-410 EAHIQ
+410 IAHIQ
-415 AFDLQAPRVLSTT
+415 AVDLQAPRVLSTT

-482 PANAGSSLTLSGF
+482 PANAGSSLTLSSF
-495 SSSSN
+495 SSSSS
-500 IKDLAGK
+500 IKDLAGT

-520 LDKSYFY
+520 LDESYVY
-527 PITYDLDGGEV
+527 PITYHLAGGEV
-538 TGNPSAYTWE
+538 TGNPRAYSWE

-560 GWTFDGWTGTS
+560 GWTFDGWTGTG
-571 LNGATSTVQV
+571 LNGQTSTVQV

-596 AHTYTVRFNANG
+596 AHTYTVRFHANS
-608 QSVTGNM
+608 QSATGNM
-615 ADQSFTYGQEQ
+615 TDQSFTYDQEQ
-626 ALKTNTFTFQ
+626 ALKTNTFNFQ

-645 TSDGDVV
+645 TPDGDVV

-658 VSNLTAENGDTVD
+658 VSNLTAENEGTID
-671 LYAKWESLCDTIT
+671 LYAKWESLCSTI
-684 DFPWNEHFESYSTIT
+684 DSFPWNEHFESYSTIT

-708 HISGSGIRLF
+708 HISGDGIRLF

-759 FSLDIY
+759 FSLDVY

-793 LAFISRNFTQTNGNL
+793 LAFISRNFTQTYGNL

-819 YEIPLGV
+819 YEIPLRV
-826 SGPHYI
+826 SGPRYI

-852 QLPSCQRPTD
+852 QSPSCQRPTD
-862 LAATDITT
+862 LAATAITN
-870 SSATLSWTAH
+870 SSATLSWKAR
-880 SKESQWD
+880 SNESQWD
-887 LYYKKNTEDHYS
+887 LYYKKNTEDNYS
-899 VVSVSSKP
+899 VVSVSSNP
-907 YTLSGLDAS
+907 YTLSGLDYS

-927 SEADSSAPSRVAHF
+927 SATESSAPSRVAHF

-1030 DEDINNLQLTFTYR
+1030 DENINNLQLTFTYR

-1060 TNPDSATTFT
+1060 TNPNDATTFT

-1117 VERAPACC
+1117 VEMAPACC
-1125 KPNHPFVSD
+1125 KPNHPFASD

-1161 EHLINATTN
+1161 AHLIDATTN

-1228 ADISWSSSADSSTV
+1228 ADISWSGSANSYTV

-1257 DSRFCPDGWSVD
+1257 DSRFCPDDWSVY
-1269 GGCLNNDGTATL
+1269 GGSLNNDGTATL

-1307 DTKCDWLVTRQT
+1307 DTKCDWLVTPQT
-1319 TIQNSYTLRFDLA
+1319 RIHDSYTLRFDLA
-1332 LTAYNGTLASPN
+1332 LTTYNGTLASPN

-1367 QWDNNVGSKYVY
+1367 QWDNNAGSKYVY

-1389 EVTIDLSDYAGQNV
+1389 EVTINLSAYAGQNV
-1403 YIAFYGESME
+1403 YIAFYGESMVT
-1413 ANADNNV
+1413 NADNNV

-1431 GGNWSEVGSSGNQLS
+1431 GGNWSEVGLSGNQLS
-1446 LSGLTSKTKYEV
+1446 LSGLTPKTKYEV

-1465 GTDGN
+1465 VTDGN

-1548 VQLQCNPDIWSPE
+1548 VQLQCDSDIWSPE

-1588 SMVNLAPDY
+1588 SMPNLAPDY

-1691 AYDQYFLEI
+1691 ANDQYFLEI

-1790 LEGTSKRVTT
+1790 LEGTPKRVTT

-1836 QTAAS
+1836 QTATS

-1854 NHTATELQTVEGQK
+1854 NHTATDMEIVEGQREAIVPLEGKEK
-1868 SKVKD
+1868 SKVKG
-1873 RGEKFLRDGVLY
+1873 RGEKFIRDGVLY

-1900 NVNY
+1900 LIVNY

>member
-8 AIVASIVLLGAYVLY
+8 AIVASIVLLGAYVLF

-34 KQGREARG
+34 KQG
-42 KRRESRVKS
+42 KVKS
-51 RESRVE
+51 QRSKVKSPRKATVSRKTT
-57 RREARGERRE
+57 A
-67 ARGESQEA
+67 
-75 RVKGRESRGKS
+75 
-86 REARVVVLMLT
+86 VVLMLT

-111 TVAPPTYDANTHVTT
+111 TVTPPTHDSNTHVTT

-161 QLTFGPKEDSKSV
+161 QLTFGPDEDSKSV

-221 ISGSSIYNVKDL
+221 ISGSSIYNLKDL
-233 TIQTAE
+233 TIQSAE

-254 IHSSTYFNKVAPSAY
+254 IHSSTYFNAAAPSAY

-287 GDDGYQYLSI
+287 DDDGYQYLSI
-297 LTSTTAYD
+297 LTSITAYD
-305 NRSGCNDGN
+305 NRSNCDNGN

-344 VTSVGNNAGASNPW
+344 VTTVGNNAGASNPW

-366 SQQKFNTNRRA
+366 SLQKFKTNRRA
-377 SDGQLILPLGFSY
+377 SDGRLILPSGFSY
-390 VAIRGNASGK
+390 VAVRGNASGSGD
-400 NNDDWYAKNV
+400 DDWYAKNV
-410 EAHIQ
+410 IAHIQ
-415 AFDLQAPRVLSTT
+415 AVDLQAPRFLSAT

-452 TGSPTLTTSWGSL
+452 TGSPTLTTSWGAL
-465 GYLTGSGSNVLT
+465 AYLTGSGSNVLT

-495 SSSSN
+495 SSSSS

-520 LDKSYFY
+520 LDKSYVY
-527 PITYDLDGGEV
+527 PITYALAGGEV
-538 TGNPSAYTWE
+538 TGNPSAYVWE

-560 GWTFDGWTGTS
+560 GWTFDGWTGTG

-581 AQYSHGDRTYTANWT
+581 AQYSHGDRTYMANWT

-608 QSVTGNM
+608 QGATGTM
-615 ADQSFTYGQEQ
+615 TDQSFTYDQEQ
-626 ALKTNTFTFQ
+626 ALKTNTFNFQ

-645 TSDGDVV
+645 TPDGDVV
-652 YANRDV
+652 YANCDV
-658 VSNLTAENGDTVD
+658 VSNLTAENEGIIN
-671 LYAKWESLCDTIT
+671 LYATWESLCDTIT
-684 DFPWNEHFESYSTIT
+684 SFPWNENFESYSTIT

-708 HISGSGIRLF
+708 HISGNGIRLF

-732 LQLPDMHYGTL
+732 LQLPDMNDGTR
-743 TKLVL
+743 TKLAL
-748 PLMNLPGDDYL
+748 PLMDLPSDNYL

-765 RNASGTAYTAEG
+765 RNAKGATFTAEG

-793 LAFISRNFTQTNGNL
+793 LAFISRNFTQTDGKL

-826 SGPHYI
+826 SGPRYI

-852 QLPSCQRPTD
+852 QSPSCLKPTG
-862 LAATDITT
+862 LAATNITN

-880 SKESQWD
+880 SNESQWD
-887 LYYKKNTEDHYS
+887 LYYKKADAADYS
-899 VVSVSSKP
+899 VVTVSSNP
-907 YTLSGLDAS
+907 YTLSGLDYS

-927 SEADSSAPSRVAHF
+927 SETESSAPSRVAHF
-941 TTECGTIHNSDLP
+941 TTLCGTIHNSDLP

-965 TNTTAPYNYPNDE
+965 NSATAPYNYPDDE

-986 NRNSQPNNL
+986 NRSSQINYL

-1002 FDDYV
+1002 FADYV

-1018 YYTPLYAVLPEF
+1018 YDTPLYAVLPEF
-1030 DEDINNLQLTFTYR
+1030 GENININNLLLTFTYR
-1044 NESVGET
+1044 NESVGEA

-1060 TNPDSATTFT
+1060 TNPDDATTFT

-1093 GSYIAFKYEGYF
+1093 GSYIAFKYEGYLAN
-1105 TSNYYLSIDNVQ
+1105 NYFVSIDNVQ
-1117 VERAPACC
+1117 VEMAPACC
-1125 KPNHPFVSD
+1125 KPNHPFASD

-1161 EHLINATTN
+1161 EHLIDATTN

-1200 NAAHFK
+1200 NVAHFK

-1222 VTSTNS
+1222 VTSTQS
-1228 ADISWSSSADSSTV
+1228 ADISWSGSANSYTV
-1242 RYRIAGNVEGVVETF
+1242 RYRIAANVEGVVETF
-1257 DSRFCPDGWSVD
+1257 DSRFCPNGWSVYD
-1269 GGCLNNDGTATL
+1269 GCLNNNGTATL
-1281 IPNQHALNFE
+1281 TPNQHALNFE

-1296 FDSHAIFNIYG
+1296 FDSHAVFNIYG
-1307 DTKCDWLVTRQT
+1307 DTRCEWLVTPKT
-1319 TIQNSYTLRFDLA
+1319 MIHDSYTLRFDLA
-1332 LTAYNGTLASPN
+1332 LTTYNGTLASPN

-1355 ISTDLQTWTVLR
+1355 ISTDTTDMQTWTVLR
-1367 QWDNNVGSKYVY
+1367 QWDNNVNSKYVY

-1389 EVTIDLSDYAGQNV
+1389 EVTIDLSTYAGKNV
-1403 YIAFYGESME
+1403 YIAFYGESMVT
-1413 ANADNNV
+1413 NADNNV

-1431 GGNWSEVGSSGNQLS
+1431 EVIWSEVESSVNQQS
-1446 LSGLTSKTKYEV
+1446 LSGLTPETKYEV

-1510 TGFSLRYNTD
+1510 TGFSLRYSTD

-1530 TSPQALSSLAAS
+1530 TSPQALSSLAAN

-1548 VQLQCNPDIWSPE
+1548 VQLQCDSGIWSPE
-1561 LNFRTDCETESLPF
+1561 LNFRTDCNMESLPF
-1575 ECYFQDEEDLICW
+1575 ECYFQNEKDLTCW

-1597 GICNGYFGFH
+1597 GVNYGYFGFC
-1607 YSTDPPQY
+1607 YSTNPPQY

-1624 EHAVKVG
+1624 EHAVKVR

-1700 GNFRVSEVTPSQ
+1700 GNFRVIEVTPSQ

-1790 LEGTSKRVTT
+1790 LEGTSERVTT

-1836 QTAAS
+1836 QTATS

-1854 NHTATELQTVEGQK
+1854 NHTATDMEIVEGQK
-1868 SKVKD
+1868 TKVKD

-1900 NVNY
+1900 SVERPLR

>member
-1 MKNLELI
+1 
-8 AIVASIVLLGAYVLY
+8 
-23 GLIRAQQTQRR
+23 
-34 KQGREARG
+34 
-42 KRRESRVKS
+42 
-51 RESRVE
+51 
-57 RREARGERRE
+57 
-67 ARGESQEA
+67 
-75 RVKGRESRGKS
+75 
-86 REARVVVLMLT
+86 MLT

-126 FTVTRTGDLTV
+126 FTVTRTGDLNV

-161 QLTFGPKEDSKSV
+161 QLTFGPNEDSKSV

-254 IHSSTYFNKVAPSAY
+254 IHSSTYFNEVAPSAY
-269 FSLAGA
+269 FNLAGA
-275 ELRMTLTLDAKE
+275 ELRMTLTLEAKE

-305 NRSGCNDGN
+305 NRSGCKDKN

-344 VTSVGNNAGASNPW
+344 VTSVGNNAGATNPW
-358 GYGTNYIL
+358 GHGTNYIL
-366 SQQKFNTNRRA
+366 CLQKFKTNSRA
-377 SDGQLILPLGFSY
+377 SDGRLILPSGFSY
-390 VAIRGNASGK
+390 VAVRGNASGSGD
-400 NNDDWYAKNV
+400 DDWYAKNV
-410 EAHIQ
+410 IAHIQ
-415 AFDLQAPRVLSTT
+415 AVDLQAPRVLSTT

-482 PANAGSSLTLSGF
+482 PANAGSSLTLSSF
-495 SSSSN
+495 SSSSS
-500 IKDLAGK
+500 IKDLAGT

-520 LDKSYFY
+520 LDESYVY
-527 PITYDLDGGEV
+527 PITYHLAGGEV
-538 TGNPSAYTWE
+538 TGNPRAYSWE

-560 GWTFDGWTGTS
+560 GWTFDGWTGTG
-571 LNGATSTVQV
+571 LNGQTSTVQV

-608 QSVTGNM
+608 ATGTM
-615 ADQSFTYGQEQ
+615 TDQSFTYGQEQ

-645 TSDGDVV
+645 TPGGDVV

-658 VSNLTAENGDTVD
+658 VSNLTAENEGTID
-671 LYAKWESLCDTIT
+671 LYAKWESLCSTI
-684 DFPWNEHFESYSTIT
+684 DSFPWNEHFESYSTIT

-708 HISGSGIRLF
+708 HISGDGIRLF

-759 FSLDIY
+759 FSLDVY

-793 LAFISRNFTQTNGNL
+793 LAFISRNFTQTYGNL

-819 YEIPLGV
+819 YEIPLRV
-826 SGPHYI
+826 SGPRYI

-852 QLPSCQRPTD
+852 QSPSCQRPTD

-927 SEADSSAPSRVAHF
+927 SPTESSAPSRVAHF

-1018 YYTPLYAVLPEF
+1018 YYAPLYAVLPEF
-1030 DEDINNLQLTFTYR
+1030 DENIKNLQLTFTYR

-1060 TNPDSATTFT
+1060 TNPNDATTFT

-1117 VERAPACC
+1117 VEMAPACC

-1161 EHLINATTN
+1161 AHLIDATTN

-1228 ADISWSSSADSSTV
+1228 ADISWSGSANSYTV

-1257 DSRFCPDGWSVD
+1257 DSRFCPNHWSVY

-1307 DTKCDWLVTRQT
+1307 DTKCDWLVTPQT
-1319 TIQNSYTLRFDLA
+1319 RIHDSYTLRFDLA
-1332 LTAYNGTLASPN
+1332 LTTYNGTLASPN

-1367 QWDNNVGSKYVY
+1367 QWDNNAGSKYVY

-1389 EVTIDLSDYAGQNV
+1389 EVTINLSAYAGQNV
-1403 YIAFYGESME
+1403 YIAFYGESMVT
-1413 ANADNNV
+1413 NADNNV

-1431 GGNWSEVGSSGNQLS
+1431 GGNWSEVGLSGNQLS
-1446 LSGLTSKTKYEV
+1446 LSGLTPKTKYEV

-1465 GTDGN
+1465 VTDGN

-1561 LNFRTDCETESLPF
+1561 LNFRTDCEMESLPF
-1575 ECYFQDEEDLICW
+1575 ECYFQNEKDLTCW

-1691 AYDQYFLEI
+1691 ANDQYFLEI

-1790 LEGTSKRVTT
+1790 LEGTPKRVTT

-1854 NHTATELQTVEGQK
+1854 NHTATDMEIVEGQE
-1868 SKVKD
+1868 SKVKG

-1900 NVNY
+1900 LIVNY